1 MTLTEL
7 IRRFRTLSNDR
18 VAPYFWSDAD
28 VTDWLNDAQRQ
39 ACIRGRLLREDD
51 LDAVCLI
58 PLVLAKKTYVL
69 HPAVYEII
77 NIRMIRGT
85 DRPVDRDIVSSEW
98 LDGKLSDWRNQVG
111 DSRFVIQNDTTIRV
125 VGEPIVGDALKL
137 ECYRLPIEVLEYG
150 DDEPEIHSAHHEHL
164 IQWALH
170 KAFSI
175 PDADSFDANRSDQ
188 AEESFTRYFGRLPD
202 ADMRRVTRHD
212 EVQHNELI
220 LP

>member
-85 DRPVDRDIVSSEW
+85 DRPLDRDIVSSEW

-137 ECYRLPIEVLEYG
+137 ECYRLPIEVLEDG